1 MKEITATTETFL
13 ETLEMIYIAGANDN
27 ENSTEDEVLTKEEL
41 RARVVSHLKVITAN
55 LSEASS
61 KDISSEK
68 DDDYGEE
75 E

>member
-13 ETLEMIYIAGANDN
+13 KTLEMMYLAGANDN
-27 ENSTEDEVLTKEEL
+27 ENSTEDEVLTEEEL
-41 RARVVSHLKVITAN
+41 RERIVSHLKVITAN

-61 KDISSEK
+61 KDISSEQ

-75 E
+75 V